1 MISGNEW
8 VVRTSVDPDE
18 GIIGLN
24 GYFYLEEDDGSIMT
38 FPSKELARHFIANNG
53 EDPDD
58 EYLDYIKLSDTDTDE
73 HETVQRE
80 VQNLFG

>member
-18 GIIGLN
+18 GVIGLN
-24 GYFYLEEDDGSIMT
+24 GYFYLEEDDGSMML
-38 FPSKELARHFIANNG
+38 FPSKELAKHFVASHG

-58 EYLDYIKLSDTDTDE
+58 DYLDYIKVSDTDIDG
-73 HETVQRE
+73 HETIQKE